1 MRMQIYTTNVPS
13 FEFEELSAEADGL
26 RLSFAK
32 KLIAISVELETEMM
46 DKGLE
51 VESSEYK
58 VLEHI
63 DNRLAEMLSSFTSWE
78 EQRFIA
84 REIESR

>member
-32 KLIAISVELETEMM
+32 KLIAVSVELELEML

>member
-1 MRMQIYTTNVPS
+1 MRQIYTTNVP
-13 FEFEELSAEADGL
+13 ELTYDEISAEADGL

-32 KLIAISVELETEMM
+32 KLIAVGNDIDKAMEAPEL
-46 DKGLE
+46 D
-51 VESSEYK
+51 VESMEYK

-63 DNRLAEMLSSFTSWE
+63 NDRLAEMLSSFTSWS

-84 REIESR
+84 REIEG